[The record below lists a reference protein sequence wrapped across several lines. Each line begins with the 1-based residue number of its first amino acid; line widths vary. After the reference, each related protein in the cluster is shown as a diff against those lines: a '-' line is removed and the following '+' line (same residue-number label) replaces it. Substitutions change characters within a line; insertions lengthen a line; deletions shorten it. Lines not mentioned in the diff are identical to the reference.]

1 METHSETLLR
11 THMKVIE
18 GGGGRSGKEGEVLR
32 QCWDMINGIWKLCS
46 AEKTSPHSCPFHPP
60 QPHLSFTEL
69 GFPLTCILSE
79 SCLVFFFF
87 FCACYPEIFWDQDS
101 GVLSLS
107 YCFPSIVFVFLF
119 FSLFLP
125 CSEVLNLCFKLTSNH
140 SILTLPIMAVVC
152 QAPCLPGGP

>member
-79 SCLVFFFF
+79 SCLGFFFVCVCMLPWNF
-87 FCACYPEIFWDQDS
+87 LGPGLRGAISQLLFPIHCFCFS
-101 GVLSLS
+101 
-107 YCFPSIVFVFLF
+107 F
-119 FSLFLP
+119 FSFFLP

-140 SILTLPIMAVVC
+140 SILILPIMAVVC